1 MDNLERLA
9 SSIAQ
14 IEVLVGSLKRENRDL
29 ATRLGQAASE
39 RRQLELAAEARLR
52 DLQAQLTE
60 AQSVLKHDPGL
71 EARAQA
77 AELEAADLARQVDQA
92 RREHFEEKGRL
103 EALIRQLESQVLAK
117 GAEEQLPTASPQ
129 ALEEA
134 QNALKAL
141 QAEKEA
147 AEGRAARL
155 ELDLGILHGQ
165 LEQAQEREAQ
175 ARQGAEALRA
185 RQGELE
191 KRVTALES
199 SGLDLERQLADAQRR
214 LAGAPDSAQVQAWQA
229 RLAELEALAQQA
241 ARLDEQAQRQQEE
254 QAALKKQ
261 KRELAG
267 LAKERALLR
276 RKVEELVATL
286 ESVRLG

>member
-9 SSIAQ
+9 GSIAQ

-29 ATRLGQAASE
+29 AARLGQAASE
-39 RRQLELAAEARLR
+39 RRQVELAAEARLR
-52 DLQAQLTE
+52 DLQAQLAE
-60 AQSVLKHDPGL
+60 AQAVLKHDPGL

-77 AELEAADLARQVDQA
+77 AELEAAELARQVEQA

-103 EALIRQLESQVLAK
+103 EALIRQLEGQLLAK

-129 ALEEA
+129 ALEQA
-134 QNALKAL
+134 LADLKAL

-147 AEGRAARL
+147 AEARSARL

-276 RKVEELVATL
+276 KKVEELVATL